1 MKNFSLYGL
10 PEKVSYCKSCVISN
24 QRPFSTIE
32 FENSD
37 WKNKKYIK
45 KINFK
50 DNRSFM
56 FETFMI
62 NFQIKKENFLSVKNN
77 LNTSKLFNLLN
88 NSKLIN

>member
-1 MKNFSLYGL
+1 
-10 PEKVSYCKSCVISN
+10 
-24 QRPFSTIE
+24 
-32 FENSD
+32 
-37 WKNKKYIK
+37 
-45 KINFK
+45 
-50 DNRSFM
+50 M